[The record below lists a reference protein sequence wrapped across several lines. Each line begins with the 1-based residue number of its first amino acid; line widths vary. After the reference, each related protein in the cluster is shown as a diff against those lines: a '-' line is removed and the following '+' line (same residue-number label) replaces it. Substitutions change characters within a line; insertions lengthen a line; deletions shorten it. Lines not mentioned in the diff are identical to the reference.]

1 MTENSRA
8 KRDTYIAVL
17 CCEFWLCAV
26 GSNVFTRRTARR
38 GFLAYLLHTPKY
50 ATNLAALWKA
60 ENMHRLTQPDPF
72 DGPPRRGATAP
83 RPPACVGGAGP
94 PSRQRRAALDFL
106 AREFQSLEVDAR
118 LKQDLEEQVSSLEER
133 LDRSEQLNAQYLRRI
148 DMLEEMLRKERA
160 GESAA
165 APAAGGLQA
174 ATSLAAAAAKLPLPP
189 PPLDP
194 SDVPLATMLT
204 LGGQQPPRQQPAGS
218 VPKATAMAVP
228 PGLFSSAGAEEDE
241 FDIDRL
247 IQEQRDQPLPQ
258 QVQESA
264 TGKRAPI
271 AVRMGGSSR
280 GGSTGT
286 GAAV

>member
-1 MTENSRA
+1 M
-8 KRDTYIAVL
+8 
-17 CCEFWLCAV
+17 
-26 GSNVFTRRTARR
+26 
-38 GFLAYLLHTPKY
+38 
-50 ATNLAALWKA
+50 
-60 ENMHRLTQPDPF
+60 
-72 DGPPRRGATAP
+72 
-83 RPPACVGGAGP
+83 
-94 PSRQRRAALDFL
+94 
-106 AREFQSLEVDAR
+106 DAR

-189 PPLDP
+189 PPLAP
-194 SDVPLATMLT
+194 SDLPLATMLT
-204 LGGQQPPRQQPAGS
+204 LGGQQQPRQQPVAGS